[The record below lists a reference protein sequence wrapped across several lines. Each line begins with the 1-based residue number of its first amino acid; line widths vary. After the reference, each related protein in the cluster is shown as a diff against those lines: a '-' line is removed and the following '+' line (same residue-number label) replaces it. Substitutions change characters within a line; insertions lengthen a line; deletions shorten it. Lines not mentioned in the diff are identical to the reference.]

1 MINNISY
8 EQLLAI
14 IEILTKSNN
23 NLKIIFEH
31 YKDDIKTGTV
41 RMQRFTQEIDNYIN
55 YLKNS
60 YEINKDA
67 DLALS
72 KLKDLNTEKE
82 SISSLFIHIF

>member
-23 NLKIIFEH
+23 NLKIILEH

-72 KLKDLNTEKE
+72 KLKDLNT
-82 SISSLFIHIF
+82 